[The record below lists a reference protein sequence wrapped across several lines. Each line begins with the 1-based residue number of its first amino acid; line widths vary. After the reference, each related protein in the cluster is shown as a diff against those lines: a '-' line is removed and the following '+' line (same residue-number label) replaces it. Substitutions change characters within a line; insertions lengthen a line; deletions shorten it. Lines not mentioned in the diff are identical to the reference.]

1 MRFNL
6 YEVKAS
12 EDLQLISKLQEG
24 QKASDDE
31 KRKLEDA
38 LKVATAR
45 GEDEPEDLAAL
56 DRVGMIEKIAS

>member
-1 MRFNL
+1 LRFNL

-45 GEDEPEDLAAL
+45 GENEDLAAL
-56 DRVGMIEKIAS
+56 DRVGMMEKIAS